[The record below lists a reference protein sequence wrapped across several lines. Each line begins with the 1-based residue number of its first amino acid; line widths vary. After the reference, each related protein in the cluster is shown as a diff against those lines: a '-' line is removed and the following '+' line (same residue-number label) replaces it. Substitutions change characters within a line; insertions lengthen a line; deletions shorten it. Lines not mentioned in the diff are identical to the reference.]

1 MEGVRLMDVPV
12 RMESDLLTTYC
23 LIEGTQNIRPRFQKL
38 KILIG
43 HLP

>member
-1 MEGVRLMDVPV
+1 MEEVQFMYILGGIWT
-12 RMESDLLTTYC
+12 LTTFY
-23 LIEGTQNIRPRFQKL
+23 LNMGIQNICPMFQKL